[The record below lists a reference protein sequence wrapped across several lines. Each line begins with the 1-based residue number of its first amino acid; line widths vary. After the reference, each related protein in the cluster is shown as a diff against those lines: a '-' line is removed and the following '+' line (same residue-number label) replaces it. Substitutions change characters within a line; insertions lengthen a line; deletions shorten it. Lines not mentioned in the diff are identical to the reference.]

1 MYENRDSW
9 HFQRTVEIKNFWMF
23 CLEQR
28 QSIDSRDVSLF
39 AVLSFYL
46 LVKKNIKYFWQVALE
61 KFGKS
66 WLAIQERHI
75 KKKNYLV
82 LSYKK
87 VLPKKTVLQIKLMNI
102 NTISW
107 IPPDWRI
114 WRCFWDVCWCGKRIK
129 KVLIDLTCILILCH
143 SFLWWV
149 LLSK

>member
-66 WLAIQERHI
+66 WLAIQESEKLYMTYQE
-75 KKKNYLV
+75 KK
-82 LSYKK
+82 
-87 VLPKKTVLQIKLMNI
+87 LP
-102 NTISW
+102 
-107 IPPDWRI
+107 
-114 WRCFWDVCWCGKRIK
+114 
-129 KVLIDLTCILILCH
+129 
-143 SFLWWV
+143 SFII
-149 LLSK
+149 